1 MLRAFTR
8 LAGRAL
14 ALAVCAMSLSAT
26 AADAPP
32 APGYRAE
39 AYRAE
44 LTRIAHSTWGLDAP
58 VAVFAAQIHQ
68 ESSWQPAA
76 LSKVGARGMAQF
88 MPATATW
95 WCQLARLAPVDCQPN
110 NPTWAM
116 RSLVG
121 YDLWL
126 LQRVN
131 GQSEYDRVWASL
143 RSYNGGLGHW
153 QNEAKVARPLADRAS
168 IDRACG
174 RASRAVVHCAENLG
188 YPDRIL
194 NRLQRQYSGWG
205 RMVVPE

>member
-1 MLRAFTR
+1 MLRAYTR
-8 LAGRAL
+8 LAGAIL
-14 ALAVCAMSLSAT
+14 ALAVSAISLPAT
-26 AADAPP
+26 ATDAPRSP
-32 APGYRAE
+32 SYRAQ

-68 ESSWQPAA
+68 ESSWQPDA
-76 LSKVGARGMAQF
+76 LSMVGARGMAQF

-95 WCQLARLAPVDCQPN
+95 WCQLARLAPMDCQPN

-121 YDLWL
+121 YDMWL

-131 GQSEYDRVWASL
+131 GLSEYDRMWASL

-153 QNEAKVARPLADRAS
+153 QNEAKVVHPLVDRAS
-168 IDRACG
+168 VDRACG

-194 NRLQRQYSGWG
+194 NRLQHHYSGWG